1 VSEFLFSIDKALF
14 VFINQTLSN
23 PLGDFVWPL
32 ITDYDKFWAIRVP
45 LVITWVGLLMF
56 GGRRGRTVAIMIP
69 FVIFISDK
77 ISSAFIKEWV
87 ARARPCHEVDGV
99 SVIQGIHMLVDCGP
113 GKSFPSSHAVNNFAI
128 GTVFSYYYPR
138 MKWVFFGWASLVGI
152 SRVAVGVHYPSDA
165 VGGAVIGSVIALLII
180 WTWRNLEQRFLPP
193 KKSTVS
199 VKEQS
204 R

>member
-1 VSEFLFSIDKALF
+1 MTEFLYSIDKALF

-23 PLGDFVWPL
+23 SLGDFLWPL
-32 ITDYDKFWAIRVP
+32 ITDYDKLLAIRGP
-45 LVITWVGLLMF
+45 LVIAWVALLIF

-69 FVIFISDK
+69 FVIFFSDK

-99 SVIQGIHMLVDCGP
+99 SAIQGIHMLVDCGP
-113 GKSFPSSHAVNNFAI
+113 GKSFPSSHAVNNFAV
-128 GTVFSYYYPR
+128 GTVLSYYYPR
-138 MKWVFFGWASLVGI
+138 AKWAFLGWASLVGI
-152 SRVAVGVHYPSDA
+152 SRVAVGVHYPSDI
-165 VGGAVIGSVIALLII
+165 VGGAMIGALIALLII

-193 KKSTVS
+193 KTPAVS
-199 VKEQS
+199 VKEPS